1 VSAEPKRG
9 VVIAIDGPAGAG
21 KSTLARALAVEL
33 GLPYVNTGLMYRSV
47 AAAAL
52 SAGMDPQDA
61 AALED
66 LARGLRFSVG
76 DGEPPSLRV
85 EGGPPQEALTS
96 AEVEG
101 VVSMVARHPE
111 VRSVLRAEQR
121 RLGAGGSVM
130 EGRDIGT
137 VVFPD
142 ADVKLFLLAEPDERA
157 ARRQTE
163 RGSDDPSVADAL
175 ERRDALDGTTNPLV
189 PASDARVVDTSG
201 RGPKEVLEEVLALV
215 REATGGRSPGRG

>member
-1 VSAEPKRG
+1 
-9 VVIAIDGPAGAG
+9 
-21 KSTLARALAVEL
+21 
-33 GLPYVNTGLMYRSV
+33 
-47 AAAAL
+47 
-52 SAGMDPQDA
+52 
-61 AALED
+61 
-66 LARGLRFSVG
+66 
-76 DGEPPSLRV
+76 
-85 EGGPPQEALTS
+85 
-96 AEVEG
+96 
-101 VVSMVARHPE
+101 MVARHPE

-163 RGSDDPSVADAL
+163 RGSDDPSLADAL
-175 ERRDALDGTTNPLV
+175 ERRDALDARTNPLV

-201 RGPKEVLEEVLALV
+201 RGPEEVLEEVLALV
-215 REATGGRSPGRG
+215 REATGGGSPGRG

>member
-1 VSAEPKRG
+1 
-9 VVIAIDGPAGAG
+9 
-21 KSTLARALAVEL
+21 
-33 GLPYVNTGLMYRSV
+33 
-47 AAAAL
+47 
-52 SAGMDPQDA
+52 
-61 AALED
+61 
-66 LARGLRFSVG
+66 
-76 DGEPPSLRV
+76 
-85 EGGPPQEALTS
+85 
-96 AEVEG
+96 
-101 VVSMVARHPE
+101 MVARHPE

-163 RGSDDPSVADAL
+163 RGSDDPSLADAL
-175 ERRDALDGTTNPLV
+175 ERRDALDARTNPLV
-189 PASDARVVDTSG
+189 PASDARVVDTGG
-201 RGPKEVLEEVLALV
+201 RGPEEVLEEVLALV